1 MYCTVLYEC
10 ALCLLVQ
17 LRYWK
22 SVEGRHKQ
30 KEVDFV
36 LSPGQRHG
44 PDMRVSVLD
53 LPAYTALRAQV
64 AVMNTH
70 YTGPP
75 SQTID
80 FFRPEGSE
88 CCLVLATPCRVV
100 SGFTLCVG
108 KSDVW

>member
-1 MYCTVLYEC
+1 MLYGRYCIMCILC
-10 ALCLLVQ
+10 AQ

-36 LSPGQRHG
+36 LAPGQRHG

-80 FFRPEGSE
+80 FFTPEGSE
-88 CCLVLATPCRVV
+88 WHSVV
-100 SGFTLCVG
+100 ACPTLLSFVG
-108 KSDVW
+108 RCE

>member
-1 MYCTVLYEC
+1 MS
-10 ALCLLVQ
+10 AVQ

-36 LSPGQRHG
+36 LAPGQRHG

-80 FFRPEGSE
+80 FFTPEGSE
-88 CCLVLATPCRVV
+88 YSLVIATPRRVG

-108 KSDVW
+108 KSDVRQKGILLGAYT